1 MEIPGKLTEDEMRAA
16 VANRDRSYAGRFIYA
31 VITTGVYCR
40 PGCAARLPRPEHLRF
55 FLNAQDA
62 VAAGFRPCK
71 RCKPDDFNGE
81 AHQMIEL
88 ARYIEAHADQKLL
101 LADLAARQGLSP
113 AYLQKAFK
121 SVFGVSPKVYQDAMR
136 INRFKNLLKE
146 DHDVTDA
153 IFAAGYGSSSR
164 VYGKAVHHM
173 GMTPRSYQQ
182 GGAGEQIT
190 FACRTTAVGLLMMA
204 TTDRGVCFAMFGET
218 EVELLDQLRSEF
230 PKAELM
236 ASQATD
242 SVLLE
247 DWIVTLDAHL
257 SEGGPRPDIPLD
269 LRGTAFQIKVW
280 QFLLSIPDGEVVS
293 YGEVASG
300 VDRPTAIRAAASACG
315 KNRIAVLVPCHRVLR
330 GDGGLGGYRWGVERK
345 QVLLD
350 VEGQRKGQDPVAEH
364 TLQDTKADFRSR
376 QN

>member
-1 MEIPGKLTEDEMRAA
+1 MEITHQLTEDEMRAA
-16 VANRDRSYAGRFIYA
+16 VANRDRSYAGRFFYA
-31 VITTGVYCR
+31 VITTGIYCQ

-55 FLNAQDA
+55 FWNGQDA

-71 RCKPDDFNGE
+71 RCKPDDLNRE
-81 AHQMIEL
+81 DHQMIEL
-88 ARYIEAHADQKLL
+88 ARYIEAHAEQKLL
-101 LADLAARQGLSP
+101 LADLAERQGLSP

-121 SVFGVSPKVYQDAMR
+121 SVLGVSPKAYQDAIR
-136 INRFKNLLKE
+136 INKFKDLLKG

-164 VYGKAVHHM
+164 VYEKAVHHI

-190 FACRTTAVGLLMMA
+190 FACRITMIGLLMMA

-218 EVELLDQLRSEF
+218 EAELLDQLRSEF
-230 PKAELM
+230 PKAELTS
-236 ASQATD
+236 SQATD
-242 SVLLE
+242 STLLE
-247 DWIVTLDAHL
+247 HWIEALDAHL
-257 SEGGPRPDIPLD
+257 SEGGPRPDIPVD

-293 YGEVASG
+293 YGQVASG
-300 VDRPTAIRAAASACG
+300 VDRPTAVRAAASACG

-330 GDGGLGGYRWGVERK
+330 GDGGIGGYRWGEDRKRALLEVERQCK
-345 QVLLD
+345 
-350 VEGQRKGQDPVAEH
+350 RNQDLM
-364 TLQDTKADFRSR
+364 TR
-376 QN
+376 